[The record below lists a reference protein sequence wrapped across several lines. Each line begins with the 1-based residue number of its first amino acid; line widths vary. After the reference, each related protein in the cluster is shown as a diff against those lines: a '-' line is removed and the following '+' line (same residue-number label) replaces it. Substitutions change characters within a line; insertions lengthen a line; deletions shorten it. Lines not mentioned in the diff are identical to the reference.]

1 MNVALI
7 PARGGSKSIP
17 KKNIKILNGKP
28 LIYWTI
34 KAAVECKYIDCVYVA
49 SEDEQIRRV
58 VEEFQFGKVRTI
70 DRSMESASDTA
81 ATEIVM
87 LEFAQNYDFDNIVL
101 IQAISPLLVADD
113 LNRGFEKMCN
123 PNVDSVLSVVEQK
136 RFVWEKKADGFVKA
150 INYDVRC
157 RPRRQDFDAA
167 LIENGAFYITK
178 KERLLQSQSRISGN
192 ISAVKM
198 SEKTYWEIDEP
209 SDFETVEIL
218 MRKKMNENGEV
229 QTKREFKL
237 FLTDCDGC
245 LTDGGMFFTNSGD
258 EFKKFNAKDGQGFQ
272 LLKEAGIKT
281 GIITGEYGE
290 LIRSRADKLKV
301 DYVKMGVK
309 NKRLAIEDICKELEI
324 GLKQV
329 IYIGDDINDLE
340 TMKVVG
346 YSCSVSDAIMQIK
359 SIANYISPR
368 VGGDG
373 AVRDC
378 IDYLFDQHIL

>member
-101 IQAISPLLVADD
+101 IQATSPLLVADD

-136 RFVWEKKADGFVKA
+136 RFVWEK
-150 INYDVRC
+150 
-157 RPRRQDFDAA
+157 RR
-167 LIENGAFYITK
+167 
-178 KERLLQSQSRISGN
+178 
-192 ISAVKM
+192 M
-198 SEKTYWEIDEP
+198 
-209 SDFETVEIL
+209 
-218 MRKKMNENGEV
+218 
-229 QTKREFKL
+229 
-237 FLTDCDGC
+237 
-245 LTDGGMFFTNSGD
+245 
-258 EFKKFNAKDGQGFQ
+258 
-272 LLKEAGIKT
+272 
-281 GIITGEYGE
+281 
-290 LIRSRADKLKV
+290 
-301 DYVKMGVK
+301 
-309 NKRLAIEDICKELEI
+309 
-324 GLKQV
+324 
-329 IYIGDDINDLE
+329 DL
-340 TMKVVG
+340 
-346 YSCSVSDAIMQIK
+346 
-359 SIANYISPR
+359 
-368 VGGDG
+368 
-373 AVRDC
+373 
-378 IDYLFDQHIL
+378 